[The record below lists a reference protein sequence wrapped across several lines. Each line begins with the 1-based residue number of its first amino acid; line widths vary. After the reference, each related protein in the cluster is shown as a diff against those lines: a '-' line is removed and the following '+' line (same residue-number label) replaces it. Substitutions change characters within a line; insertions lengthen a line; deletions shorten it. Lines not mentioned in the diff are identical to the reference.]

1 MKKLGLLILILLTAY
16 ASFGQDSTYAVRVMH
31 YNLMSFGVPAT
42 GCTFDPN
49 RYNTLETVL
58 NYYRP
63 HLFTVNEVAP
73 NELYRQNILRESIK
87 YSNTMAVAPL
97 VVERQSARTNL
108 LFYDEAWFGF
118 LGTLP
123 CPDDDCVLSSNGVRD
138 IHVYEL
144 FFKPSIWDGGD
155 TTFITLIVAHFK
167 ASDGSANE
175 NARNLSAQDIMS
187 WVGSRAADQN
197 VLLLGDL
204 NLGFSGEAAWQ
215 TLIANSNP
223 SLSFRDP
230 INKLTGWG
238 GASNA
243 SLHTQST
250 RGSGSGCFVGGGL
263 DDRFDFILASN
274 EVMDGTQGATYQ
286 SGSYDALGN
295 DGTDFDQ
302 GIVCSGNTSVPGA
315 VCQALFN
322 TSDHLPVVLTLEMG
336 GGATS
341 GLPDWSSA
349 IRVGPQPVQDQLYVA
364 VEETTS
370 ASGIWQLVLRDTY
383 GRILTHTEGLPNWQ
397 LSLGSWPAGVYLLEI
412 IDPRGRSLQHK
423 VLKVRL

>member
-1 MKKLGLLILILLTAY
+1 
-16 ASFGQDSTYAVRVMH
+16 
-31 YNLMSFGVPAT
+31 
-42 GCTFDPN
+42 TF
-49 RYNTLETVL
+49 L
-58 NYYRP
+58 
-63 HLFTVNEVAP
+63 
-73 NELYRQNILRESIK
+73 
-87 YSNTMAVAPL
+87 
-97 VVERQSARTNL
+97 
-108 LFYDEAWFGF
+108 
-118 LGTLP
+118 
-123 CPDDDCVLSSNGVRD
+123 
-138 IHVYEL
+138 
-144 FFKPSIWDGGD
+144 
-155 TTFITLIVAHFK
+155 TLIVAHFK

-187 WVGSRAADQN
+187 WVGSRAADKN

-250 RGSGSGCFVGGGL
+250 RASGSGCFVGGGL

-274 EVMDGTQGATYQ
+274 EVIDGSQGATYQ

-295 DGTDFDQ
+295 DGTDFNQ
-302 GIVCSGNTSVPGA
+302 GIVCNGNTSVPGA

-349 IRVGPQPVQDQLYVA
+349 IRVGPQPVLDQLYVA
-364 VEETTS
+364 VDES
-370 ASGIWQLVLRDTY
+370 LLKGRWQLTLHDAY
-383 GRILTHTEGLPNWQ
+383 GRTLFNTEGTPSWQ
-397 LSLGSWPAGVYLLEI
+397 VSLGNWPAGVYLLEI
-412 IDPRGRSLQHK
+412 IDPKGRSLQQK